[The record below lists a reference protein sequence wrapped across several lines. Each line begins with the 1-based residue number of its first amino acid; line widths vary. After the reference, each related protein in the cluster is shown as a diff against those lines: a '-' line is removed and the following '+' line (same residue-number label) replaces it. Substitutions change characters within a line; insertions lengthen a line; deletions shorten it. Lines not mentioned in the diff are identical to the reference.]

1 MKHSIKN
8 QFMALLDGLQ
18 VPEPN
23 ELIQRKPP
31 QYFREIGDDFR
42 RLATIGWQTVEAMKQ
57 KEEDDKDTGRN

>member
-8 QFMALLDGLQ
+8 QFMALLEGLQ

-23 ELIQRKPP
+23 KLIDEKTSK
-31 QYFREIGDDFR
+31 YFRDIGDDFR
-42 RLATIGWQTVEAMKQ
+42 RLATIGWQTVEEMKQ